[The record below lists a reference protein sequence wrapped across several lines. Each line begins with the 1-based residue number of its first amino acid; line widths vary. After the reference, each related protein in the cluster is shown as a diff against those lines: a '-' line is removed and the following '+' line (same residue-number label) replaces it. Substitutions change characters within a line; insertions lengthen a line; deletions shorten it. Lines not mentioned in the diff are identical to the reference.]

1 MLIVGT
7 IIGLT
12 LVLIGMI
19 GCVMLI
25 LPGPQL
31 AYLGIVI
38 FHFMAGK
45 PFSLAFLLLWLVVMV
60 LTIVID
66 QFLPILTTKN
76 F

>member
-19 GCVMLI
+19 GCVMPI

>member
-1 MLIVGT
+1 MLIAGT

-12 LVLIGMI
+12 LMLIGMI
-19 GCVMLI
+19 GCVMPI

-31 AYLGIVI
+31 AYLGLVI

-60 LTIVID
+60 LIVVID
-66 QFLPILTTKN
+66 QFLPMLTTKK